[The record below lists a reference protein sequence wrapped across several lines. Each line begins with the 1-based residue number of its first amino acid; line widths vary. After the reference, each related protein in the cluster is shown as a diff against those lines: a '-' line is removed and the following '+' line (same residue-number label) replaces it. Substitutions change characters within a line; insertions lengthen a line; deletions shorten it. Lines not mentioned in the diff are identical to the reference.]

1 MRSLSDTISR
11 LAAFRAAPGTTGN
24 PGSDRLTDL
33 LDFGSNPGA
42 LRGKS
47 YIPED
52 LPFNAPLVVVLHGC
66 TQTAAGYDYGSG
78 WSRLA
83 DRHNVALLYPE
94 QQRSNNANLCFNWF
108 VPQDIRRDAGRLFDS
123 QMIETLVL
131 RHGIDRGRIFVT
143 GLSAGG
149 AMTSVMLATYPDVF
163 AGGAIIAGL
172 PYGCASSVP
181 EAFDRMRGH
190 GFPTQ
195 EELQSLIRSAS
206 THTGPW
212 PTISIWHGTAD
223 HTVVPSNMAAII
235 AQWRGVHQVAEMPT
249 RSDLI
254 DGFPHRV
261 WCDVN
266 GRILIEEYS
275 VAGMGHGTP
284 IATKPPNNYGAA
296 APFMLDVGISSTFH
310 IARSW
315 GLCRPKIV
323 EKSCCHTLTISM
335 PPRSIICAEQKQI
348 LIRQEAF
355 RRSAPP
361 FSSRDEWR
369 EKGNRGC
376 TSCCR
381 LDAIGDCAG
390 SLGWHCARLN
400 PALARGECTTLG
412 KDISSFRRSG
422 SALLLQRRRPR
433 RSLLPA
439 GPRHASRLCKAPLPA
454 SSQATSC

>member
-11 LAAFRAAPGTTGN
+11 LAAFRATPGTTGN
-24 PGSDRLTDL
+24 PVSGCLSEL
-33 LDFGSNPGA
+33 LDFGSNPGV
-42 LRGKS
+42 LRGKT

-52 LPFNAPLVVVLHGC
+52 LPRNAPLVVVLHGC
-66 TQTAAGYDYGSG
+66 TQTAAGCEYGSG

-83 DRHNVALLYPE
+83 DRYNVALLYPE
-94 QQRSNNANLCFNWF
+94 QQRSNNANLYFNWF
-108 VPQDIRRDAGRLFDS
+108 VPQHIRRDAGEALSIR

-181 EAFDRMRGH
+181 EAFDRMRGR

-195 EELQSLIRSAS
+195 KNLQALLRSAS

-212 PTISIWHGTAD
+212 PTISIWQGTAD

-235 AQWRGVHQVAEMPT
+235 GQWRDVHQVGEMPT
-249 RSDLI
+249 HSDLI

-261 WCDVN
+261 WCDVS
-266 GRILIEEYS
+266 GRMLIDAYS
-275 VAGMGHGTP
+275 IIGMGHGTP
-284 IATKPPNNYGAA
+284 IATKPPTNYGAA

-315 GLCRPKIV
+315 GLVSAEDGRTIMLPHAYDSHAAKV
-323 EKSCCHTLTISM
+323 DHLPRVLT
-335 PPRSIICAEQKQI
+335 
-348 LIRQEAF
+348 
-355 RRSAPP
+355 
-361 FSSRDEWR
+361 
-369 EKGNRGC
+369 
-376 TSCCR
+376 
-381 LDAIGDCAG
+381 
-390 SLGWHCARLN
+390 
-400 PALARGECTTLG
+400 
-412 KDISSFRRSG
+412 
-422 SALLLQRRRPR
+422 
-433 RSLLPA
+433 
-439 GPRHASRLCKAPLPA
+439 HA
-454 SSQATSC
+454 T